1 MPTLTPATQCPH
13 CGYWIFTRLYYRT
26 HVQECVNRT
35 PAMKD
40 LSDGA
45 LEVFPA
51 VVPARYW
58 WRVAGWLHSPENL
71 CPMLRINRPE
81 FAKDAQAA
89 ADIVQ
94 SDYSRN
100 AGYTLV
106 WTNPPQVELDTVLCE
121 ALGVDIS
128 APKPL
133 YTQISTPPTYIKDS
147 PLMTIIEQSDT
158 E

>member
-1 MPTLTPATQCPH
+1 MKSMPIATLEDFFASPEFEEA
-13 CGYWIFTRLYYRT
+13 F
-26 HVQECVNRT
+26 NRWRAKYT
-35 PAMKD
+35 AAAMVD
-40 LSDGA
+40 LSPTA
-45 LEVFPA
+45 LEPFAPVA
-51 VVPARYW
+51 PARW

-147 PLMTIIEQSDT
+147 PLMGIIEQSDT